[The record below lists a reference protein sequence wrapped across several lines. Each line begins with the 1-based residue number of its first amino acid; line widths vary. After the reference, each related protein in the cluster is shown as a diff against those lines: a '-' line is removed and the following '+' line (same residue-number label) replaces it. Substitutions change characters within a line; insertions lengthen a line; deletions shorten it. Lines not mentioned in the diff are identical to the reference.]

1 MCSYMYVHS
10 LRLFT
15 STLSRISVL
24 FFCIFSFKVFCEG
37 TREYNSS
44 FRTSK
49 QVVEAVSARRSVIR
63 KDELKP
69 GTKYIVYVKATTV
82 KGDGARSDPVVLHTP
97 SKGMH
102 NELVFIDMKCT
113 HFLVPCSMETVVLG
127 HYLKG

>member
-1 MCSYMYVHS
+1 M
-10 LRLFT
+10 
-15 STLSRISVL
+15 
-24 FFCIFSFKVFCEG
+24 FCEG

-102 NELVFIDMKCT
+102 NELVFIDIKCT
-113 HFLVPCSMETVVLG
+113 HFVLPCSMETAVLG
-127 HYLKG
+127 QYLKG